1 MCAASDHS
9 LGSLS
14 RSSWLISPC
23 YSSSTFFRPNLFSTN
38 LFSLQGDR
46 MKYAKYILLALL
58 VVLVPAASFAQSSN
72 GSISGVVTDDTG
84 AAVPGVTVTATN
96 TATGVART
104 TVSNATGHY
113 QIALLPPATYNV
125 GAELSG
131 FQPIKRDKIVVN
143 VGTDVTLN
151 FAMKA
156 GVSETLIVSA
166 AAPVIETSK
175 SQVSSVVNEKAIQN
189 LPTNGRNFIDFVLT
203 TPGVV
208 RDVRGGDISFAGQRG
223 TLNSMVVDGA
233 NNDNTFFG
241 QSLGRTGS
249 GRAPYQFS
257 QDAVKEFQ
265 VNTNSYSAEYGR
277 AGGAVINVVTKS
289 GTNEFHG
296 TAFDFLRDR
305 RYNANDYIN
314 TIQTPARVKG
324 PYHFDQY
331 GFSLGGPIVQEKHFF
346 FANYDAQRNSIDNPI
361 LLGITASQVPSDAAS
376 QAGYQKILAQA
387 ATYQKTQNQDVFL
400 LKTDHELL
408 TNDHLS
414 LRYNRQKFTGGNFEN
429 GNFSNALGHT
439 GDSLVQTDTFSL
451 SNSTIISNS
460 LFNEVRG
467 QYAKDSEPGK
477 ANSADP
483 EAQINQGSIR
493 VINIGRNTFS
503 PRETTIKRH
512 QIADTLTDVIGRH
525 AVKVGFDVNQDKI
538 LNYFPGNFFGSY
550 SFASLADFQNGKAT
564 SFLQAF
570 AGPGTTG
577 PITHPDMTEYAAFV
591 HDEWQFNSQLT
602 INAGLRYDFQKIA
615 QPSVRNPD
623 AQLASAGINT
633 AEVPEDHN
641 NIAPRLGFA
650 WTPNTASRT
659 VVRGGYG
666 IFYGRTP
673 AIMIGTAHSNNGI
686 NVQTLSFS
694 GSLIPTYPNIYSSIP
709 TGVTLPKPTIFAF
722 DPNFQNP
729 KVQQGSLGIERGLTN
744 DIAVSVTY
752 QYVKASDLPRT
763 IDINVSNPISVSI
776 PVVSAATGA
785 SLGNASFTRYTGR
798 PFANFARILQ
808 FQSSANS
815 EYNGLTVDIQKR
827 FSDNWQMRLAYTRSK
842 VRDDKPDATAVVP
855 GTDDAKFAQ
864 DPLNLHGDWAPGDN
878 DVPNRVVLSGV
889 WSLDSYSQH
898 MNGLS
903 RAIFG
908 GWTISGIASWQT
920 GQPYSAAA
928 STDLNNAGNARNDRA
943 PGFVRNSFRLPSQF
957 SVDPRVTKEVG
968 LFAGARVQLI
978 AEAFNLFN
986 RSNVNGVR
994 NTNYA
999 VTNTSGVPTKLTLQD
1014 AAGPFGFPTSSFG
1027 PRILQFAAKV
1037 TF

>member
-1 MCAASDHS
+1 MSHAKHI
-9 LGSLS
+9 
-14 RSSWLISPC
+14 R
-23 YSSSTFFRPNLFSTN
+23 FLF
-38 LFSLQGDR
+38 
-46 MKYAKYILLALL
+46 AIALL
-58 VVLVPAASFAQSSN
+58 TAIVPFSAFAQSSN
-72 GSISGVVTDDTG
+72 GSIVGTVTDDSG
-84 AAVPGVTVTATN
+84 GVLPGVTITAVN
-96 TATGVART
+96 TATSLTRT
-104 TVSNATGHY
+104 SVSNAFGHY
-113 QIALLPPATYNV
+113 DVPLLPPGNYSLSS
-125 GAELSG
+125 ELSG
-131 FQPIKRDKIVVN
+131 FQPFKYPRIAVN
-143 VGTDVTLN
+143 VGTQSTVNFKLKQGVAESVT
-151 FAMKA
+151 
-156 GVSETLIVSA
+156 VTA
-166 AAPVIETSK
+166 AAPLVDTSR
-175 SQVSSVVNEKAIQN
+175 SAVTSVVGERAIQN
-189 LPTNGRNFIDFVLT
+189 LPTNGRSFIDFALT

-208 RDVRGGDISFAGQRG
+208 RDVRAGDISFAGQRG
-223 TLNSMVVDGA
+223 TLNSLVIDGA

-331 GFSLGGPIVQEKHFF
+331 GFSLGGPIVRDKHFF
-346 FANYDAQRNSIDNPI
+346 FTNYDAQRNSIDNPI
-361 LLGITASQVPSDAAS
+361 LLGVAASQVPADAAS
-376 QAGYQKILAQA
+376 QAGYQKVLALA
-387 ATYQKTQNQDVFL
+387 NTYQKTQNQDVFL
-400 LKTDHELL
+400 LKTDHELF

-429 GNFSNALGHT
+429 GNSLNALQHT
-439 GDSLVQTDTFSL
+439 GDSLVQTDTLAL
-451 SNSTIISNS
+451 SNSTVLSNS
-460 LFNEVRG
+460 LFNEVRA

-483 EAQINQGSIR
+483 EAQINQNSIR

-503 PRETTIKRH
+503 PRETTIKRN
-512 QIADTLTDVIGRH
+512 QIADTLNDVIGRH
-525 AVKVGFDVNQDKI
+525 AVKVGFDVNRDKI
-538 LNYFPGNFFGSY
+538 LNFFPGNFFGSY
-550 SFASLADFQNGKAT
+550 SFASLADFQNGKPA
-564 SFLQAF
+564 SYLQAF

-577 PITHPDMTEYAAFV
+577 PVTHPDMTEYAAFV
-591 HDEWQFNSQLT
+591 HDEWSFNSQLT

-623 AQLASAGINT
+623 AQLAAAGINT
-633 AEVPEDHN
+633 AVVPEDHN

-650 WTPNTASRT
+650 WTPNTLSRT
-659 VVRGGYG
+659 VIRGGYG

-686 NVQTLSFS
+686 NVQTLNFT
-694 GSLIPTYPNIYSSIP
+694 GALIPTYPAIYPSIP

-752 QYVKASDLPRT
+752 QYVKGSDLPRT
-763 IDINVSNPISVSI
+763 IDINVSNPVTVTV
-776 PVVSAATGA
+776 PVVNASSGA
-785 SLGNASFTRYTGR
+785 SLGNATFTRYTGR
-798 PFANFARILQ
+798 PFTNFARILE

-815 EYNGLTVDIQKR
+815 QYNGLTVDIQKR
-827 FSDNWQMRLAYTRSK
+827 FSNNWQMRLAYTRSK

-878 DVPNRVVLSGV
+878 DVPNRLVLSGV
-889 WSLDSYSQH
+889 WNLDSYSEH
-898 MNGLS
+898 MSGAS

-920 GQPYSAAA
+920 GQPYSAVVN
-928 STDLNNAGNARNDRA
+928 TDINNDGNARNDRA
-943 PGFVRNSFRLPSQF
+943 PGFSRNSSRLPSQF
-957 SVDPRVTKEVG
+957 SVDPRLTKEIG
-968 LFAGARVQLI
+968 LFSGARVQLI

-994 NTNYA
+994 NTYYA
-999 VTNTSGVPTKLTLQD
+999 VTNTAGVPTKLTLQD
-1014 AAGPFGFPTSSFG
+1014 ATNRFGSATLSSG